1 MQVCS
6 SRYGRIIGGKVG
18 QYPLHRSREGVRLW
32 YNGIEIIGGLDYLG
46 EGTMTE
52 LTVQLSSDEYRRLR
66 EEAVRLGKSPQAV
79 AAEWVAEKLSL
90 AGPSAGDRETARQ
103 ALRAAGLLA
112 ELGPHLRERAD
123 SAVSLE
129 AVNEALQRA
138 GGKPLSEVVL
148 DQRGAR
154 G

>member
-1 MQVCS
+1 
-6 SRYGRIIGGKVG
+6 
-18 QYPLHRSREGVRLW
+18 
-32 YNGIEIIGGLDYLG
+32 
-46 EGTMTE
+46 MTE

-79 AAEWVAEKLSL
+79 AAEWVAEKLTL
-90 AGPSAGDRETARQ
+90 AGPMLGDRESARR

-123 SAVSLE
+123 ATVSLE
-129 AVNEALQRA
+129 AVNEALRRA
-138 GGKPLSEVVL
+138 GGRPLSEVVL
-148 DQRGAR
+148 EQRGAR

>member
-1 MQVCS
+1 
-6 SRYGRIIGGKVG
+6 
-18 QYPLHRSREGVRLW
+18 
-32 YNGIEIIGGLDYLG
+32 
-46 EGTMTE
+46 MTA
-52 LTVQLSSDEYRRLR
+52 LTIQLSSDAYRRLR

-79 AAEWVAEKLSL
+79 AAEWLVEKLSVP
-90 AGPSAGDRETARQ
+90 AAASAGNRELARQ

-123 SAVSLE
+123 PTVCLE
-129 AVNEALQRA
+129 DVNEALGRA

-148 DQRGAR
+148 EQRGAR